1 MKLLDF
7 TRQFLTRY
15 YPRQHLVAAGFLS
28 LTLVVML
35 VAAGNDASHANQ
47 QRSELVRVPLDQ
59 PLQGAELSESQ
70 GQESSAVFDTAV
82 PVYPEES
89 IDTSGEIV
97 RSPGPDELPGLSTDR
112 QDGSAWQHVEVKSG
126 DNLSTIF
133 SRVGLSDRELFH
145 VVNSHDEAKVL
156 NRIFPGYQLSFLI
169 PAPGVLEQLKV
180 LKSPMEGYLFS
191 LVDGFYEVETIIRE
205 PEVRQIFKHGIIT
218 DSLFLAGQREDI
230 PTLTTMEM
238 ANIFGGVVDF
248 ILDPRLGDHFSILF
262 EENYLDGEFVGTGNI
277 IAAQFT
283 NRGEQHVAVQ
293 YQDAAGEIGY
303 YNPQGESMRKAFLRT
318 PLDVFRISSNF
329 STARR
334 HPILNTI
341 RAHKGTDYAA
351 PRGTPVRAT
360 SDGSVT
366 WAARNGS
373 FGNLIVVKHSG
384 GFETKY
390 AHLNG
395 YATGV
400 KKGVRV
406 RQGDIIGYVGATGS
420 ATGPHLHYEFLVNG
434 SHRNPRTILDRLPNA
449 VSVTEEELDRF
460 RQQASPI
467 LDHFKQLE
475 QTRLLAQQQ
484 LGAE

>member
-1 MKLLDF
+1 ML
-7 TRQFLTRY
+7 
-15 YPRQHLVAAGFLS
+15 AAGFLS
-28 LTLVVML
+28 LVLVVML
-35 VAAGNDASHANQ
+35 VASVNDASHANQ
-47 QRSELVRVPLDQ
+47 QRSELIRTPLDISTLDSTTTSLEEDAQ
-59 PLQGAELSESQ
+59 DALLQ
-70 GQESSAVFDTAV
+70 DDAV
-82 PVYPEES
+82 PVYPEEPAS
-89 IDTSGEIV
+89 NSGEIV
-97 RSPGPDELPGLSTDR
+97 RSPLLDELPGLSTDEPA
-112 QDGSAWQHVEVKSG
+112 STSWKHVEVKSG

-133 SRVGLSDRELFH
+133 NSVGLSDTALYH

-156 NRIFPGYQLSFLI
+156 NRIYPGYQLSFLI
-169 PAPGVLEQLKV
+169 PKPGVLEQLKV

-205 PEVRQIFKHGIIT
+205 PEIREVFKHGTIT
-218 DSLFLAGQREDI
+218 DSLFLAGQRQDI
-230 PTLTTMEM
+230 PSLTIMEM
-238 ANIFGGVVDF
+238 ANVFGGVVDF

-262 EENYLDGEFVGTGNI
+262 EEHYLDGEFVGTGNI

-283 NRGEQHVAVQ
+283 NQGEQHVAVQ
-293 YQDAAGEIGY
+293 YQDASGEFGY
-303 YNPQGESMRKAFLRT
+303 YNPRGESMRKAFLRT

-329 STARR
+329 SLARR

-360 SDGSVT
+360 SDGTVT

-373 FGNLIVVKHSG
+373 FGNLVVIKHSG

-395 YATGV
+395 YANGI
-400 KKGVRV
+400 KKGARI

-434 SHRNPRTILDRLPNA
+434 VHQNPRTILEKLPKA
-449 VSVTEEELDRF
+449 VSVPEQEIARF
-460 RQQASPI
+460 QQRVSPI
-467 LDHFKQLE
+467 LEQFRQLE
-475 QTRLLAQQQ
+475 QSRQLAQRQ